1 MTPPDDALSY
11 FIPRFEAFEKKV
23 SRDLEVQSDE
33 VEDLK
38 TTVAVLLKENE
49 LTRRALDRF
58 TNALIG
64 GSISIVGAAVAVI
77 LFGPA

>member
-1 MTPPDDALSY
+1 MTPPEALSY

-23 SRDLEVQSDE
+23 THEIEAQGDE
-33 VEDLK
+33 VDNLK

-49 LTRRALDRF
+49 LARRSLDRF
-58 TNALIG
+58 TNAIIG

-77 LFGPA
+77 MFGPA